1 MVSNHAHICFFQS
14 FALAIGLGE
23 SRSSNMKCV
32 GAIVFQNAFR
42 DDGTNAFKGSFQAA
56 FSESGVA
63 LLQSRTIRQHSLLL
77 RASAASSSY
86 GPMDCYGTYP
96 QSLYWGMDTHLR
108 NRNPTP
114 L

>member
-1 MVSNHAHICFFQS
+1 
-14 FALAIGLGE
+14 
-23 SRSSNMKCV
+23 MKCV